1 MVKEK
6 TITIKGMDYIVSSDG
21 KVYSTNI
28 NGFGAIKY
36 REEISQRE
44 NADGYMQITVGKTDN
59 RSQYRVHRMVAE
71 AFIPNPDNLPEVN
84 HKDYDRTNNKVD
96 NLEWC
101 THADNIA
108 HSAGTGHYSHF
119 GEDNPNYGN
128 HTLKNKYAENPE
140 LSREKNGR
148 KGVQNGRCKKVKLI
162 NIDTNVELCFDYIRQ
177 ASLYLM
183 DNKFVR
189 AKKIDSVSNRI
200 VLCINSNSILYKKF
214 MAQFID

>member
-1 MVKEK
+1 MAQERIITVKD
-6 TITIKGMDYIVSSDG
+6 IDYIVSSDG
-21 KVYSTNI
+21 KVYSTNTC
-28 NGFGAIKY
+28 GPSYYHK
-36 REEISQRE
+36 EISQRL
-44 NADGYMQITVGKTDN
+44 NSDGYLQITVGKTNN

-101 THADNIA
+101 THADNIT
-108 HSAGTGHYSHF
+108 HSAGIGHYSHF

-128 HTLKNKYAENPE
+128 HTLKKKYEEDPE
-140 LSREKNGR
+140 LSKIKNGR
-148 KGVQNGRCKKVKLI
+148 PGAQNGRCKKVKLI
-162 NIDTNVELCFDYIRQ
+162 NIETNDEILFDYIRQ

-183 DNKFVR
+183 EYGFVR

-200 VLCINSNSILYKKF
+200 VSCINNGGVCYKKF
-214 MAQFID
+214 RAQFVD